1 MSTTDSPDV
10 VNPVVEDMDPID
22 AAFMAMGAARVK
34 FNEAN
39 MRASTDNWV
48 AYTNLNERNID
59 KDRLSKAL
67 DTYFKTY
74 PDRECYE
81 ISQFR
86 EWISN
91 TRDEVDLAYSDIR
104 RRNEAA
110 VDAANAN
117 LRAATKVYN
126 DLVAQK
132 QMYDMQTAKLEND
145 SDW

>member
-1 MSTTDSPDV
+1 
-10 VNPVVEDMDPID
+10 MDPII
-22 AAFMAMGAARVK
+22 AALMAMGAARGK
-34 FNEAN
+34 FNQAN
-39 MRASTDNWV
+39 MRADADNWV

-59 KDRLSKAL
+59 KDRISKAL

-74 PDRECYE
+74 PGRECYE

-86 EWISN
+86 EWIFN

-104 RRNEAA
+104 RRNKAA

-145 SDW
+145 SD

>member
-10 VNPVVEDMDPID
+10 VNPVVEDMDPIV
-22 AAFMAMGAARVK
+22 AALMVMGAARVK

-39 MRASTDNWV
+39 MCADADNWV

-59 KDRLSKAL
+59 KDRISKAL
-67 DTYFKTY
+67 DTYFKTH

-86 EWISN
+86 EWIYN

-110 VDAANAN
+110 VDAANAS
-117 LRAATKVYN
+117 LQAATKVYN

-145 SDW
+145 SD

>member
-1 MSTTDSPDV
+1 MSTTDSTDV
-10 VNPVVEDMDPID
+10 VNPVVEDTDPIV
-22 AAFMAMGAARVK
+22 AALMAMGAARVK

-48 AYTNLNERNID
+48 ADTIRNERNID
-59 KDRLSKAL
+59 KDRISKAL

-74 PDRECYE
+74 PGYE

-86 EWISN
+86 EWIYN

-117 LRAATKVYN
+117 LRAAIKVYN

-145 SDW
+145 SD